1 ERLCERTGLMK
12 KMHHLYPTSTGDPLC
27 PLGFHPQV
35 RWPTRCKRCFRSHF
49 LDPSTIYF
57 LGSNRYFRR
66 LQRSQGSWRK
76 EDHEGHHGF
85 VPKSLDMGTDER
97 AKTVNITEFD
107 QPHSRSS
114 VDNGENKRSWAST
127 SNLAKDDPTSTSNSF
142 YKAESS
148 SGWSSAMDLSSVSL
162 SDLRASSAEP
172 TSTSVTVKP
181 PRPKTYAGSTSD
193 SFNFRRYSVDESIT
207 DREKIAMNHSTSST
221 TTSQPPQHKLQIKG
235 VIDKSNGTTSD
246 NDAEFIIQVRKSRI
260 IERNGAKTD
269 SSEKEKAG
277 KAEKQ
282 EVEKLRTQLSDMRAR
297 CERVEKEKA
306 DILLRR
312 IGTIDSSKP
321 STDVLKLQKT
331 VKDLQVK
338 NDALTEERSSLA
350 TKIKNLE
357 KELNLKTHK
366 SERERANEELRSK
379 LKAAETLCESLMDE
393 NEDMKKEIRELE
405 EEIYEMQDN
414 FREEQA
420 DEYTTIRKN
429 LEQSNKNC
437 RILSFKLRKIE
448 RKAEQLEAD
457 KTDLEKKYEQIKRI
471 EDILKKVGTEYK
483 NRSSQKKPTEF
494 NQKMQLKKLVDGME
508 KDIGDVI
515 NVMVNMIDG
524 RDLGI
529 PTSNFKYDKLSK
541 EHELLKEKLDK
552 TLKELELE
560 KQTKKAKTT
569 TSVDDSK
576 SEELKKK
583 LEESQVSRELER
595 KSWDAEKVKLQEEK
609 EKLKSKL
616 LSLSADKL
624 KVYNEVVQ
632 LKKDLEAATS
642 SKKDTAKMESVL
654 ADLKKELQQE
664 RDRCKKLHDDL
675 VTIGEK
681 ETRLARTLTT
691 TETAKIQLENDL
703 KQTKLELENAKNSTS
718 TKIAEVTAELS
729 TLKKEKEKLKSQLE
743 KEKLSKDA
751 EIASLKKKNLLL
763 EKAGLNSKKMEDL
776 KQTYDEKIS
785 NLENELKKTTRQYEE
800 LNSKHERLSDSK
812 LQLEKEN
819 QLLNGQLIDH
829 KQDYIT
835 LQAELQE
842 VRQFYKTK
850 ESEWSAQKSKLEE
863 QLREYEKT
871 KNTLSQEDLR
881 EENLRLKKESSSLTQ
896 QIEDLKRANDDLSS
910 KLQDYT
916 HVAKIQRNFSADS
929 SALES
934 ELRKAKNAVANAE
947 KARKADLAQCKMR
960 YEQRI
965 TAITDEIKSIQAQL
979 SRYKRERDTYKQMLE
994 GAQKTIAE
1002 LKTVRPRRQ
1011 STTST
1016 GKSTD
1021 DDEEVTGASRALL
1034 EKQIISMEDELS
1046 EAKLEASKYKTELV
1060 SEKSAWEIKLSEMQ
1074 SRINELEEE
1083 RLLASGRTKMPGLK
1097 VRMELAWQKE
1107 REDQQRLLQETATL
1121 ARDLRQ
1127 TLFEVERERDK
1138 ERLENKRK
1146 QDQLKKIFDEEKDEN
1161 KKKLVEAS
1169 RQSFHC
1175 LTLHNYT
1182 RQRFSN
1188 NSKKNVFFYLQL
1200 QCDLLELRDAHA
1212 KLRTSNE
1219 KMRREKERHE
1229 REREDLRSLIAS
1241 KRRLEQ
1247 TEARNLNIL
1256 LQQVDDLMR
1265 LFPEMNGGIE
1275 VQADGKPPPETY
1287 TPTPPRRTKG
1297 PKSRESSPM
1306 LDSRDES
1313 RASSVVPTGKTEK
1326 LEYTIKKLM
1335 EVAKELQESKKAADE
1350 SASRSKKMGKR
1361 SSSIDN
1367 DAGKATAPSRSKPS
1381 LKRKSLSLEQT
1392 TGRGSDQSIWGNN
1405 SNVSSLQ
1412 SLNGSDVGDS
1422 RHYSLQR
1429 DSSIESHLSSEST
1442 KSEILRHEKKHSKG
1456 IIRKITTK
1464 LTKSASVDDPN
1475 SSFESSLQVRAHEAV
1490 CTVRAFCNML
1500 LRIPLFLCFQSI
1512 RLLRFLE

>member
-1 ERLCERTGLMK
+1 MK

-35 RWPTRCKRCFRSHF
+35 RWPTRCKRCFRDYKDHKDHGGKKTTKDTTASS
-49 LDPSTIYF
+49 PSLSIWEPTN
-57 LGSNRYFRR
+57 G
-66 LQRSQGSWRK
+66 
-76 EDHEGHHGF
+76 
-85 VPKSLDMGTDER
+85 
-97 AKTVNITEFD
+97 
-107 QPHSRSS
+107 RSS
-114 VDNGENKRSWAST
+114 VDNGESKRSWAST

-142 YKAESS
+142 HKVESS
-148 SGWSSAMDLSSVSL
+148 IGWSSAMDLSSVSL
-162 SDLRASSAEP
+162 SDLKASSAEP
-172 TSTSVTVKP
+172 MSTSVTVKP

-207 DREKIAMNHSTSST
+207 DREKNAMNHSTSST

-269 SSEKEKAG
+269 WSEKEKAG

-350 TKIKNLE
+350 TKIKSLE

-560 KQTKKAKTT
+560 KQTKKTKTT

-583 LEESQVSRELER
+583 LEESQASRELER

-729 TLKKEKEKLKSQLE
+729 ALKKEKEKLKSQLE

-751 EIASLKKKNLLL
+751 EIASLKKKNLML

-785 NLENELKKTTRQYEE
+785 NLENELKKTTRKYEE

-871 KNTLSQEDLR
+871 ANTLSQDDLR

-896 QIEDLKRANDDLSS
+896 QIEDLKRVNDDLSS

-1011 STTST
+1011 STNST

-1034 EKQIISMEDELS
+1034 EKQIISLEDELS

-1161 KKKLVEAS
+1161 KKKLVE
-1169 RQSFHC
+1169 
-1175 LTLHNYT
+1175 
-1182 RQRFSN
+1182 
-1188 NSKKNVFFYLQL
+1188 L

-1275 VQADGKPPPETY
+1275 AQADGKLPPETY

-1475 SSFESSLQVRAHEAV
+1475 SSFESSLQASGSEASI
-1490 CTVRAFCNML
+1490 TDTMKKEKKNLKKKLSNMFKRGSKSNGL
-1500 LRIPLFLCFQSI
+1500 DKDSKDSRPSS
-1512 RLLRFLE
+1512 RTSVASARP